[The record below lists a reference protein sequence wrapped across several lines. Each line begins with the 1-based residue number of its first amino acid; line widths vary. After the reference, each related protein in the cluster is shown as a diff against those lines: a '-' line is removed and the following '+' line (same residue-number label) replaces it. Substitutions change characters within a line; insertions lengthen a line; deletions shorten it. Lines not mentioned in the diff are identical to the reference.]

1 MERNRKKDVN
11 VPLLAD
17 DMTGKDET
25 LNLYQKTL
33 RTDKHFQAIRIQK
46 STIKNSVS
54 FLYIIDKYTEKS
66 GGTTAFTTALKKIVK
81 KPFE

>member
-33 RTDKHFQAIRIQK
+33 RTDKHFQAIRIQNQQSK
-46 STIKNSVS
+46 TQYHS
-54 FLYIIDKYTEKS
+54 YISLTNTLRNLGEQPHS
-66 GGTTAFTTALKKIVK
+66 PQL
-81 KPFE
+81 